1 MTTNLLR
8 LSFNPKPP
16 TILHIDLNSCF
27 ASIEQLADPHLRGK
41 PIAVAA
47 YDSPR
52 GCIVAPSI
60 EAKKLGIKTGM
71 RVQEGKQLCRDL
83 IVLQP
88 DPDKYRSVHVKLRNL
103 LSEYTDALAAKS
115 IDEFALNLE
124 GCPALRQGMTATARE
139 IKQRIKQE
147 VGESLT
153 VSIGIAPNRF
163 LAKTAA
169 GLRKP
174 DGLDEINAVNHVEVL
189 SRLKL
194 MDLCGIKERNC
205 VRLNKHGIYSVLDFV
220 RADVRVLK
228 AAFEGI
234 VGYFWHVR
242 LHGWEV
248 DDVNYDRHSYG
259 NAFSL
264 PEPKT
269 SAEDLAPILMKLTER
284 TAVRMRRGGYAC
296 RGVHVAMLYT
306 DGDHWHR
313 GMALGRDMSDTRAI
327 YAQVF
332 RLLCAAPVRKPV
344 ATLAES
350 VYDLCEVKN
359 QQLSLFEDVERESRL
374 VEVIDGINQKW
385 GTGMLTPARM
395 MTAKELAP
403 DRIGFGSVK
412 ELEEAML
419 Y

>member
-1 MTTNLLR
+1 M
-8 LSFNPKPP
+8 
-16 TILHIDLNSCF
+16 NSCF
-27 ASIEQLADPHLRGK
+27 ASIEQLADPHLRGR

-71 RVQEGKQLCRDL
+71 QVQQGRQLCRDL

-88 DPDKYRSVHVKLRNL
+88 DPDKYRSVHVKLRKL
-103 LSEYTDALAAKS
+103 LSEYSDALAAKS

-124 GCPALRQGMTATARE
+124 GCPALRQGMTAIAWE
-139 IKQRIKQE
+139 IKQRIKSE

-153 VSIGIAPNRF
+153 VSIGIGPNRF
-163 LAKTAA
+163 LSKTAA

-174 DGLDEINAVNHVEVL
+174 DGLDEINATNHADVF

-205 VRLNKHGIYSVLDFV
+205 IRLNRHGIYSVMDFM
-220 RADVRVLK
+220 RADARILK

-234 VGYFWHVR
+234 VGYFWHAR

-269 SAEDLAPILMKLTER
+269 SPEDLAPILVKLTER
-284 TAVRMRRGGYAC
+284 TAARMRRGGYAC
-296 RGVHVAMLYT
+296 RGVHVAALYR

-313 GMALGRDMSDTRAI
+313 GMALGRDLSDTRAI
-327 YAQVF
+327 YAQAF
-332 RLLCAAPVRKPV
+332 RLLCASPIHQPV

-350 VYDLCEVKN
+350 VYDLREVKT
-359 QQLSLFEDVERESRL
+359 QQLSLFEDVEREHRL
-374 VEVIDGINQKW
+374 VEVVDGINDKW
-385 GTGMLTPARM
+385 GRGMLTPARM
-395 MTAKELAP
+395 MAAKTLAP

-412 ELEEAML
+412 ELEEAVL
-419 Y
+419 AR